1 MKSGSNVAAVHRS
14 MAARYLSQKIQK
26 YRKWPLTPEWRRD
39 YIRHTTR
46 AAAPLAV
53 ETLALV
59 NP

>member
-1 MKSGSNVAAVHRS
+1 MWPAVHRS